1 MRVVWEAW
9 STTCLLDCQALP
21 CAEAAGCCLG
31 GPDHRAAACRIPG
44 TPRAYAVSLVG
55 SVQETPGLL
64 PTQWRLKPGL
74 GVSSRLLAGRA
85 GSWSLVVWLRDP
97 RAGVSSLV
105 EGLVP
110 DTVEYGVW
118 DIPKLVFTC
127 KGSEPGFRWTPQ
139 LGDSGFFF
147 FFFFEPIVY

>member
-1 MRVVWEAW
+1 MLLRGPG
-9 STTCLLDCQALP
+9 SQGSCLQNPRNPQGLRCLP
-21 CAEAAGCCLG
+21 G
-31 GPDHRAAACRIPG
+31 GQ
-44 TPRAYAVSLVG
+44 

-127 KGSEPGFRWTPQ
+127 KGSEPGFSWTPQ

-147 FFFFEPIVY
+147 FFLF